1 MAGIS
6 SGKIEANTAVSIERN
21 KILSVHAMSNSNN
34 LSTNSTD
41 VVVKIW
47 DSRPEDNDGNL
58 DVASGTQ
65 SKTKEILRIAFN
77 RNYSDASVG
86 AFHLE
91 QDLHGVM
98 VNKGIYVEFVGS
110 GNATVFVNYA

>member
-6 SGKIEANTAVSIERN
+6 SGAIEANTAVSIERT
-21 KILSVHAMSNSNN
+21 KILSVHVMCNADNAT
-34 LSTNSTD
+34 TNSL
-41 VVVKIW
+41 VVKIW

-65 SKTKEILRIAFN
+65 SKTKEILRVSLN
-77 RNYSDASVG
+77 KNYSTD

-98 VNKGIYVEFVGS
+98 VNKGIYVEFVTTGS
-110 GNATVFVNYA
+110 GTATVFVNYA

>member
-6 SGKIEANTAVSIERN
+6 SGAIEASKAVSIERN
-21 KILSVHAMSNSNN
+21 KILSVHAMSNANCS
-34 LSTNSTD
+34 SSS
-41 VVVKIW
+41 VVIKIW
-47 DSRPEDNDGNL
+47 DSRPETNGEYA
-58 DVASGTQ
+58 VGGTQ
-65 SKTKEILRIAFN
+65 SKTKELLRIAFN
-77 RNYSDASVG
+77 RDYSHANVG

>member
-21 KILSVHAMSNSNN
+21 KILSVHAMSNANCSSNN
-34 LSTNSTD
+34 
-41 VVVKIW
+41 VVIKIW

-98 VNKGIYVEFVGS
+98 VNKGIYVEFVGT
-110 GNATVFVNYA
+110 GNATAFVNYA

>member
-21 KILSVHAMSNSNN
+21 KILSVHAMSNSNCTGSDT
-34 LSTNSTD
+34 L
-41 VVVKIW
+41 VVKVW

-98 VNKGIYVEFVGS
+98 VNKGIYVEFVGT
-110 GNATVFVNYA
+110 GNATAFVNYA